1 MHRMALPALL
11 AGVVLGGALA
21 DSTHAADVT
30 STSASALATTEE
42 VPAALQALS
51 VNHARIVTTA
61 QAQQVR
67 GEGGKG
73 NAYGRYKHRGYGVHS
88 GINFGIIGGQ
98 TVEVNI
104 INSKNVRIGSHSRV
118 VKK

>member
-1 MHRMALPALL
+1 M
-11 AGVVLGGALA
+11 GGA
-21 DSTHAADVT
+21 SSHNIQAADVT
-30 STSASALATTEE
+30 STTVSVLATTEE

-51 VNHARIVTTA
+51 VNRARIVTTA

-73 NAYGRYKHRGYGVHS
+73 NAYGHYRHRGYGVHS

-104 INSKNVRIGSHSRV
+104 VNSKNVRIGSHSRV